1 MHCAA
6 AAIDGAGCR
15 KNSFHRVEYQQVCRM
30 FKKAVQR
37 GRNEGRAEVS
47 YFTRPPRACRD
58 RLFTRGRYVEAL
70 SEVRTKPGKG
80 RVSARLGCGGC
91 NVAFF
96 NILLAIAAQSVPYTS
111 RRRECGIADW
121 EVPDV
126 RETYHWHRPQ

>member
-1 MHCAA
+1 
-6 AAIDGAGCR
+6 
-15 KNSFHRVEYQQVCRM
+15 M

-37 GRNEGRAEVS
+37 GRNEGRAEDV
-47 YFTRPPRACRD
+47 P
-58 RLFTRGRYVEAL
+58 LRYVEAL
-70 SEVRTKPGKG
+70 SEVRTKL
-80 RVSARLGCGGC
+80 A
-91 NVAFF
+91 AFF